1 MKIWDERNISI
12 IKYLTN
18 EFEPFARNICL
29 WTSEGPHLVGNKPKN
44 KYQLQRNLKV
54 VFTRPDQ
61 V

>member
-18 EFEPFARNICL
+18 EFEPLARNICL
-29 WTSEGPHLVGNKPKN
+29 WTSEGPHLVENKPKN
-44 KYQLQRNLKV
+44 KYYNLIV